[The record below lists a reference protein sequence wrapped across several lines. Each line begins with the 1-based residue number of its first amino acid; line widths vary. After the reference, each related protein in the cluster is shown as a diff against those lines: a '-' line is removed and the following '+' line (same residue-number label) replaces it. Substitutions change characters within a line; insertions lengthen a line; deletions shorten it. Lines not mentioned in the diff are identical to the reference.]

1 MFCGGAVEARRRGGG
16 RCGAA
21 MGAALGGKSN
31 GSGEVGSWVGG
42 LGVSAAAP
50 RLSCCC
56 DCVFD
61 CDGGDALIVGVG
73 GPDGRGVVSPVLA
86 VLAPLVVSAAT

>member
-21 MGAALGGKSN
+21 MDALGGKRN
-31 GSGEVGSWVGG
+31 GSGEVGSLVGG
-42 LGVSAAAP
+42 LGVRAAAP

-56 DCVFD
+56 ACVFD
-61 CDGGDALIVGVG
+61 CDGGDAVIVGVG